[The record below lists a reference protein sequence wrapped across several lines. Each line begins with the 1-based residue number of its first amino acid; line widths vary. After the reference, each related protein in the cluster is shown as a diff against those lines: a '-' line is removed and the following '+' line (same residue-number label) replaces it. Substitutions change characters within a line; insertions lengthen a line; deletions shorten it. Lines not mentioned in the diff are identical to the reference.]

1 MSLSDA
7 AWSAQVPAKVTG
19 VTASNGAS
27 YNKVSISWRK
37 STKALTYLVYR
48 SIKSGTKGLLVAL
61 GLPGTSYD
69 DTVSDSTR
77 YFYTVVG
84 VNAIGNS
91 PDSAQV
97 EGWGKMPAAIAD
109 LTATQNTIIGKVSL
123 SWTPNVDAT
132 GYEIWRS
139 DSVAGTPTL
148 LSTVGAVSSFE
159 DTSVVG
165 TNHYFYTVKVKVDA
179 LIGEASNQ
187 AEGWGGILYLL
198 QVSGVTATQGS
209 LTGKVFLSWN
219 AIPDAESYEIWR
231 YSEFNAVPE
240 LIATQDGTSYED
252 SSITDETLFYYTVKG
267 KTRDWYGPSSNVT
280 VGWANVAPISASVK
294 ITTTWPNVRPPISPV
309 VNDPNINAGQ
319 DDLLTYTITEQPT
332 KGTVTIENG
341 GFVYTPTAG
350 VGYYGDFNFKFIAKD
365 KAGESV
371 IGSGLVHVLQGC
383 FAPTIMQFS
392 SENNLLPEMHPN
404 YTIKYDAKDCNGAMD
419 ATLSIIKDG
428 MEVDSSLFAL
438 PDYGSPVVFLLPGKG
453 LKAGDYTAKLTV
465 VTEIGISSQSFSLK
479 VNDVILPDLIID
491 PKIADQGKSNTT
503 VSINPKDSICT
514 LTADQ
519 SIAEADP
526 RKCFVSLNGTVPG
539 LSPGKDAQN
548 LPILTGYPREAG
560 DFPVTI
566 NTSRWVDGVRYD
578 LSQVSDSLTV
588 TSASLPKF
596 SLIGDA
602 DVIQNIEKVQLK
614 FKQTDGDLC
623 TIFSDLDKAKAAA
636 ETSRKIVCFAEF
648 TIPNGINMLQG
659 IDKINFEGFLSEIG
673 TSQITYSVS
682 QVYPDR
688 TILKIPVG
696 GALTMTVSKLVPPSF
711 DLKGGREISAGRFY
725 VPLGQPVTRLRVLTN
740 FPTSAKMNLTIDDG
754 VAIQQRYGLLN
765 KSFSWIKTPELK
777 LMEQRSIKIRLS
789 WVDYPEIFTEKTI
802 TAIGGTQ
809 NAIKL
814 IMDAQRLVTDTED
827 VIVKVKVGTFTK
839 DGFVYD
845 PATMGQWRVQLLTQS
860 NTQSKSVPTT
870 QVVDMVN
877 GEAEYRFTL
886 SGYLFMKVT
895 AVAQLVTDIP
905 DLDIPIKSQTR
916 FIEVLNGSP
925 LQGTITSKGLDG
937 PAPKIFSLTL
947 DQTPDNRGAL
957 KEVSWEESVDD
968 GATWKTIENAD
979 QVKTNVALLEPG
991 RKKIRAKMVNKNNL
1005 IESYTDPVEL
1015 WAYSKLEGAVIGPT
1029 ATAPDVPVT
1038 LSAELYR
1045 DGGKVDNAVI
1055 EWTVDY
1061 GNEVMASHSG
1071 PTVAIS
1077 DTKEGKAN
1085 VIMKARSADTRAD
1098 DPYAWNYARY
1108 YVLIRNPL
1116 PPAVQ
1121 AYGPKSV
1128 ETGKTYHYTGKT
1140 KPSWGTLESV
1150 QKLVSEWQLP
1160 DGSMVAGN
1168 ELDWTPTPDVIA
1180 TPTPLIY
1187 RAWVDGFKDSTVKEI
1202 PVAYLPWEYVWPN
1215 WTITMKQGTAEAPSD
1230 LILLVD
1236 QDRRDMVSRFEG
1248 LTYEWIFPENVTGR
1262 PNSSFPN
1269 RAAAQ
1274 VVYEGTYTISVKVR
1288 DARGNQTTLTQDV
1301 TAIAAAPYVAMIKV
1315 SKSNMYDRAPMTV
1328 TVRPTV
1334 SGGHPLDSIDTQTWT
1349 VDGSIISE
1357 FNNRSYLYTGIP
1369 NAGDH
1374 VIGYEMKSKMGVTAR
1389 IDAVL
1394 PLAPNKNPECSLV
1407 QTSGSMA
1414 VYVEAKCTDPDGKV
1428 VGYTWAVNGNPLSS
1442 TSYRIGLS
1450 RGSIPQTA
1458 TISFFGIDD
1467 AGGKSQEASL
1477 VVNY

>member
-1 MSLSDA
+1 
-7 AWSAQVPAKVTG
+7 
-19 VTASNGAS
+19 
-27 YNKVSISWRK
+27 
-37 STKALTYLVYR
+37 
-48 SIKSGTKGLLVAL
+48 
-61 GLPGTSYD
+61 
-69 DTVSDSTR
+69 
-77 YFYTVVG
+77 
-84 VNAIGNS
+84 
-91 PDSAQV
+91 
-97 EGWGKMPAAIAD
+97 
-109 LTATQNTIIGKVSL
+109 
-123 SWTPNVDAT
+123 
-132 GYEIWRS
+132 
-139 DSVAGTPTL
+139 
-148 LSTVGAVSSFE
+148 
-159 DTSVVG
+159 
-165 TNHYFYTVKVKVDA
+165 
-179 LIGEASNQ
+179 
-187 AEGWGGILYLL
+187 
-198 QVSGVTATQGS
+198 
-209 LTGKVFLSWN
+209 
-219 AIPDAESYEIWR
+219 
-231 YSEFNAVPE
+231 
-240 LIATQDGTSYED
+240 
-252 SSITDETLFYYTVKG
+252 
-267 KTRDWYGPSSNVT
+267 
-280 VGWANVAPISASVK
+280 
-294 ITTTWPNVRPPISPV
+294 
-309 VNDPNINAGQ
+309 
-319 DDLLTYTITEQPT
+319 
-332 KGTVTIENG
+332 
-341 GFVYTPTAG
+341 
-350 VGYYGDFNFKFIAKD
+350 
-365 KAGESV
+365 
-371 IGSGLVHVLQGC
+371 
-383 FAPTIMQFS
+383 
-392 SENNLLPEMHPN
+392 
-404 YTIKYDAKDCNGAMD
+404 
-419 ATLSIIKDG
+419 
-428 MEVDSSLFAL
+428 
-438 PDYGSPVVFLLPGKG
+438 
-453 LKAGDYTAKLTV
+453 
-465 VTEIGISSQSFSLK
+465 
-479 VNDVILPDLIID
+479 
-491 PKIADQGKSNTT
+491 
-503 VSINPKDSICT
+503 
-514 LTADQ
+514 
-519 SIAEADP
+519 
-526 RKCFVSLNGTVPG
+526 
-539 LSPGKDAQN
+539 
-548 LPILTGYPREAG
+548 LTGYPSDAG
-560 DFPVTI
+560 EFPVTV
-566 NTSRWVDGVRYD
+566 NTSRWVDGIRYD
-578 LSQVSDSLTV
+578 LQPVTGSLTV
-588 TSASLPKF
+588 TQAPLPNF
-596 SLIGDA
+596 SLTGDG
-602 DVIQNIEKVQLK
+602 DVIQSIEKLQLR
-614 FKQTDGDLC
+614 FKQTEGDYC
-623 TIFSDLDKAKAAA
+623 SVFSDLDKAKA
-636 ETSRKIVCFAEF
+636 TSVSLGRKVCFISF
-648 TIPNGINMLQG
+648 DIPAGITVSQG
-659 IDKINFEGFLSEIG
+659 IEQINLEGFLSEIG
-673 TSQITYSVS
+673 SKQINYNVSFVYPDGSVS
-682 QVYPDR
+682 Q
-688 TILKIPVG
+688 IPVG
-696 GALTMTVSKLVPPSF
+696 GSMALNVSALSPPIVEM
-711 DLKGGREISAGRFY
+711 KGGMAISSDRYY
-725 VPLGQPVTRLRVLTN
+725 VPIGQPVTRIK
-740 FPTSAKMNLTIDDG
+740 FSAGFSTYSRMNLIIDDG
-754 VAIQQRYGLLN
+754 IQTQYRNDLVNEGYI
-765 KSFSWIKTPELK
+765 WIKTPNLK
-777 LMEQRSIKIRLS
+777 LMEQRSIRIRLS
-789 WVDYPEIFTEKTI
+789 WADYPGIFTEKTI
-802 TAIGGTQ
+802 TAIGGAKNT
-809 NAIKL
+809 IKL
-814 IMDAQRLVTDTED
+814 LIDSQRKVSDTEE
-827 VIVKVKVGTFTK
+827 VIVKLRLGEYLA
-839 DGFVYD
+839 DGSFVYD
-845 PATMGQWRVQLLTQS
+845 PETMGQWRTHLLMTA
-860 NTQSKSVPTT
+860 NTQSKTVPTT